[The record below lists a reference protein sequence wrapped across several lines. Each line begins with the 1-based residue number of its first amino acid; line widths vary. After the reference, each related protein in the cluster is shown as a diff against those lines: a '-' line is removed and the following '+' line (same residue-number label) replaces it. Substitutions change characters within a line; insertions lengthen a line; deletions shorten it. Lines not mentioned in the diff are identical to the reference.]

1 MLYMDIRSL
10 FINKSFVTY
19 TFKYLRPII
28 TGMSYPET
36 DTEKIYE
43 ELLKIRQLLEI
54 LAKDSLK
61 KELKNIVTSR
71 QRKSMW
77 SLFDGLLSTD
87 EIAKKVN
94 VSQRAVQVFVKGLL
108 DADLVT
114 MRKRGYPKRK
124 FDYVPDEW
132 R

>member
-1 MLYMDIRSL
+1 
-10 FINKSFVTY
+10 
-19 TFKYLRPII
+19 
-28 TGMSYPET
+28 MSYPET
-36 DTEKIYE
+36 DIEKIYE
-43 ELLKIRQLLEI
+43 ELLTIRQLLEI

-71 QRKSMW
+71 QRKKMW
-77 SLFDGLLSTD
+77 SLFDGLLNTD
-87 EIAKKVN
+87 EIAKRVN
-94 VSQRAVQVFVKGLL
+94 VSQRAVQMFVKGLL

-124 FDYVPDEW
+124 FDYVPTEW

>member
-1 MLYMDIRSL
+1 MDIRSL